1 MFISAK
7 YLLGLRFALYVNS
20 KADLFSAKSKSK
32 NLNEILLFC
41 LDHLRTNSIYFN
53 PNQANDRGETINGDF
68 MKTAIITLNY
78 NITNLDIPI
87 INTHKSKNNIK
98 L

>member
-1 MFISAK
+1 MFSDK
-7 YLLGLRFALYVNS
+7 FAQ
-20 KADLFSAKSKSK
+20 KGKSKSK
-32 NLNEILLFC
+32 NFNEVLLFC

-53 PNQANDRGETINGDF
+53 PNQANNRGETINGDF

-78 NITNLDIPI
+78 NITNFDIPI
-87 INTHKSKNNIK
+87 INTQKSKNNLK